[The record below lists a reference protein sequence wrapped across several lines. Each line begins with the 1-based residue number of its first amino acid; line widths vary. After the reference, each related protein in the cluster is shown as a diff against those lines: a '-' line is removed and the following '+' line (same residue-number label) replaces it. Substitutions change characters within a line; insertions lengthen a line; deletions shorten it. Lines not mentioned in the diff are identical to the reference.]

1 MAINRI
7 RSAALTMLL
16 LSSASGHAIPAK
28 PGLTGISLSD
38 GKVLDAR
45 PTGGGNCLNYLSAD
59 DYLLVEYRAASHRSD
74 IYAPDGRIK
83 RKLNIYKTIHFYS
96 FI

>member
-7 RSAALTMLL
+7 RSATLTMLL
-16 LSSASGHAIPAK
+16 LSAASGHAIPAK

-38 GKVLDAR
+38 GKVPDVR
-45 PTGGGNCLNYLSAD
+45 PTDSGNCLHYLSAD
-59 DYLLVEYRAASHRSD
+59 DYLLVEYRAAFHRSD
-74 IYAPDGRIK
+74 IYALGSRIK